1 MAKTAK
7 YEIDGAKLE
16 ELIKAAGY
24 EKCDVSEAIGYSRGY
39 LTECIRS
46 NLIPIVAAKC
56 IETMFKIP
64 YDLYKPVVDIPEEEP
79 EEGIL
84 TSDKLVT
91 DLTAR
96 ELADILYQTV
106 YAAMCHAL
114 LNDSEKEDIADE

>member
-39 LTECIRS
+39 LTDCIRS

-64 YDLYKPVVDIPEEEP
+64 YDLYKPVVDMPPEVDP
-79 EEGIL
+79 E
-84 TSDKLVT
+84 SNNDKLVT
-91 DLTAR
+91 DLTVR